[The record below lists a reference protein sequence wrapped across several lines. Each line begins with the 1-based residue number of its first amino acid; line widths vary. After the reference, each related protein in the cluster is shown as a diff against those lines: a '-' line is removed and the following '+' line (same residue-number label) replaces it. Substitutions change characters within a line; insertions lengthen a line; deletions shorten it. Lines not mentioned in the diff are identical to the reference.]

1 MVWLCV
7 NIYHIAILKINTDIL
22 VDDVI
27 HTSDESYM
35 GYLVEVD
42 LSFSKEIHELWKQFV
57 SCPENIIPNTEWFSD
72 YQKEVQALT
81 HANTN
86 KQIN

>member
-35 GYLVEVD
+35 GYMVEID
-42 LSFSKEIHELWKQFV
+42 LSFF
-57 SCPENIIPNTEWFSD
+57 
-72 YQKEVQALT
+72 
-81 HANTN
+81 
-86 KQIN
+86 

>member
-1 MVWLCV
+1 MCQHLPYSD
-7 NIYHIAILKINTDIL
+7 IKINTDIL

-42 LSFSKEIHELWKQFV
+42 LSFSKEIHEL
-57 SCPENIIPNTEWFSD
+57 
-72 YQKEVQALT
+72 
-81 HANTN
+81 
-86 KQIN
+86 